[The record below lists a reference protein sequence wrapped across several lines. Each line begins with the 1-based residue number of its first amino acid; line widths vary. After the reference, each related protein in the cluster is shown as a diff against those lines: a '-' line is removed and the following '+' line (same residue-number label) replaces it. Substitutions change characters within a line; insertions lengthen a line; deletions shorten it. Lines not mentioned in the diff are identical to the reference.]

1 MMFTYKDMTFCT
13 TKDCKKTCPRRLTDE
28 IKNKAINRGEWL
40 AMANFNCEDKD
51 ENNV

>member
-13 TKDCKKTCPRRLTDE
+13 TKDCKKPCSRRLTDE
-28 IKNKAINRGEWL
+28 IRHEAVSRGEWL

-51 ENNV
+51 ENNI